1 VLGQVPDKNY
11 FLEHEDEKHH
21 KGITI
26 ASRQIISMKY
36 HTQLSKHQNDAAEG
50 GTKHADEVEDSMH
63 ESSSSGKCVRIQIIG
78 NLQSSAEI

>member
-1 VLGQVPDKNY
+1 
-11 FLEHEDEKHH
+11 
-21 KGITI
+21 
-26 ASRQIISMKY
+26 MKY

-63 ESSSSGKCVRIQIIG
+63 ESSPSGKCVRIQIIG